1 MMISRGQADKIL
13 ARDLIRYEEQVL
25 HEVKAPLTQWQF
37 DALVS
42 FTYNAGEGS
51 LRWLVAMSHASLA
64 LFPVYMLHFDRAGGK
79 VLSGLVRRRKAEAA
93 MFQDHYPLGLQ
104 VKLVAKKVLAAISTN
119 HPMNEDDE
127 EA

>member
-1 MMISRGQADKIL
+1 MVISRAQADEIL

-51 LRWLVAMSHASLA
+51 LRWLVAMSHGSVAM
-64 LFPVYMLHFDRAGGK
+64 FPVFLLHFDRAGGK

-93 MFQDHYPLGLQ
+93 MFQGHYPLGLQ

-119 HPMNEDDE
+119 QPLNDDE